1 MVMSLV
7 FGLMMKMVAVKQ
19 RLTTMTRRWT
29 ASQSRGERGQSMV
42 EMALAFPILL
52 LVLAG
57 ALEVGKYFNDYL
69 TLLDSTREAARWEAD
84 HDYSSVV
91 EPPYAVDANDPKN
104 YAAHGKCDGDF
115 YRQAAC
121 LVFQNIYGFR
131 YDPAVDD
138 VVVSVVSIGSDGKVA
153 YRFPRP
159 CSGGG
164 PMPPAG
170 MYQGCNSLVTSRAQG
185 WSYCQNVIQQNIN
198 REEMADPKIN
208 YTGTACQPKA
218 SLYSDHDIETL
229 LNTTSTPRTGL
240 VLVEVYHVHRQFL
253 GLIPPTLPFLPQQVM
268 MHAYTIMPNPSAAP
282 ISP

>member
-1 MVMSLV
+1 
-7 FGLMMKMVAVKQ
+7 
-19 RLTTMTRRWT
+19 
-29 ASQSRGERGQSMV
+29 MV

-69 TLLDSTREAARWEAD
+69 TLLDGTREAARWEAD

-91 EPPYAVDANDPKN
+91 EPPYDPADPSQSA
-104 YAAHGKCDGDF
+104 YIASGKCDGDF

-121 LVFQNIYGFR
+121 LVMQNIYGFR

-138 VVVSVVSIGSDGKVA
+138 VVVSVFSIGSDGKVA

-159 CSGGG
+159 CSDGHI
-164 PMPPAG
+164 PPAG
-170 MYQGCNSLVTSRAQG
+170 MYQGCNPLVSSRTQG

-198 REEMADPKIN
+198 RPEVTDAPIKYAD
-208 YTGTACQPKA
+208 TACQPKA
-218 SLYSDHDIETL
+218 SLYSDKDIETL
-229 LNTTSTPRTGL
+229 LKTASTPKTGL
-240 VLVEVYHVHRQFL
+240 VLVEVYHMHRQFL
-253 GLIPPTLPFLPQQVM
+253 GLIPPSLPFLPQEVM

-282 ISP
+282 TQ

>member
-1 MVMSLV
+1 
-7 FGLMMKMVAVKQ
+7 
-19 RLTTMTRRWT
+19 
-29 ASQSRGERGQSMV
+29 MV

-84 HDYSSVV
+84 HDYSSVF
-91 EPPYAVDANDPKN
+91 EPPYDPGNPNVKA
-104 YAAHGKCDGDF
+104 YIEGGKCDGDF

-121 LVFQNIYGFR
+121 LVMQNIYGFH

-138 VVVSVVSIGSDGKVA
+138 VVVSVFSIGSDGKVA

-164 PMPPAG
+164 PTPPAG
-170 MYQGCNSLVTSRAQG
+170 MYQGCNPLVTSRTQG
-185 WSYCQNVIQQNIN
+185 WSYCQNVIQQNII
-198 REEMADPKIN
+198 RPEVTDAPIK
-208 YTGTACQPKA
+208 YAGTACQTKA

-229 LNTTSTPRTGL
+229 LNTASTPKTGL

-253 GLIPPTLPFLPQQVM
+253 GLIPPTLPFLPQEVM